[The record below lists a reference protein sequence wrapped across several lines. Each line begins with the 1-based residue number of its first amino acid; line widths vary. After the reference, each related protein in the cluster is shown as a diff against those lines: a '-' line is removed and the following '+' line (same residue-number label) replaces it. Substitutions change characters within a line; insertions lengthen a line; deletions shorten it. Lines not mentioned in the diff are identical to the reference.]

1 MQSENP
7 VTEALILAGGLGTR
21 LRSVVKDVPKPMA
34 PVHGKPFLSYVLDY
48 WLEQG
53 IRRFVLSVGY
63 LAHTVQN
70 YFGSSYHGATVDYV
84 HEPEPLGTGGGLA
97 LALAGRG
104 SFTSQRILLLNGD
117 TFYAAS
123 LPSLYSVALAHP
135 QAAVT
140 MALRTIG
147 ENTRY
152 AGVEV
157 GNDGIVSVFGSPAKG
172 RAQINAG
179 CYLLNLSALRTFLDS
194 KPKKFSLE
202 DDLLPSIAQQGM
214 MAAQV
219 QNVTFIDIGIPEDYE
234 HFVQDISNNIIKNT
248 NTHALKE

>member
-1 MQSENP
+1 M
-7 VTEALILAGGLGTR
+7 TEALILAGGLGTR

-48 WLEQG
+48 WLGQG

-63 LAHTVQN
+63 LAHTIQD
-70 YFGSSYHGATVDYV
+70 YFGHFYKKATIDYV
-84 HEPEPLGTGGGLA
+84 HEAEPLGTGGAVA
-97 LALAGRG
+97 LAIAGQNG
-104 SFTSQRILLLNGD
+104 FASLRILLLNGD

-123 LPSLYSVALAHP
+123 LSSLYDVALAHP

-140 MALRTIG
+140 MALRTIE

-157 GNDGIVSVFGSPAKG
+157 GNDGVVSVFGSPAQG

-179 CYLLNLSALRTFLDS
+179 CYLLNLPALSLFLQS
-194 KPKKFSLE
+194 KPKKFSFE
-202 DDLLPSIAQQGM
+202 DDLLPSIAHQGM

-234 HFVQDISNNIIKNT
+234 YFVQHTSNNI
-248 NTHALKE
+248 